1 MPRFAILLTTLVWGA
16 TFPATKAVLE
26 QVPPLTFL
34 FLRFLLGT
42 TLVLAVVW
50 ISGRSIPRDR
60 FTLRISLIA
69 TVWLF
74 LGYVLQTVG
83 LRYTSASNSAFITAL
98 YIVFVPLY
106 LKRLNSRSGWE

>member
-1 MPRFAILLTTLVWGA
+1 MHVHAAICDSPHHTRVGRDVSCYQA
-16 TFPATKAVLE
+16 ALE

-42 TLVLAVVW
+42 AVVFSVIW

-83 LRYTSASNSAFITAL
+83 LRYTSASNSAFSTAL

-106 LKRLNSRSGWE
+106 LKRLNT